1 MLLLL
6 QSTAISVT
14 FWVWFYSIRQAN
26 HFYQKMA
33 LQNDFQPNSNPKR
46 QKVAPT
52 MLIPSNE
59 SNLIL
64 KGDTPTPDRAD
75 RTSFSSIKESNSG
88 IAQSFTTSKTSSYL
102 RNQYSTDNIDDEDA
116 IIDESSSGARTPKAE
131 LTHTSGMLTNPHSL
145 LQPLLCPCES
155 FKGWKGITLSG
166 RIASKSFGDLKALGS
181 RWEWTSPRAKADS
194 PDVDVEEAQEVTL
207 IDGNFPAGKSPLELL
222 PMELLSKFDVSMQ
235 TIMRDNEGASAKR
248 PSHGNSI
255 VRPLPNSC

>member
-1 MLLLL
+1 
-6 QSTAISVT
+6 
-14 FWVWFYSIRQAN
+14 
-26 HFYQKMA
+26 MA

-116 IIDESSSGARTPKAE
+116 IIDESSSDQ
-131 LTHTSGMLTNPHSL
+131 SS
-145 LQPLLCPCES
+145 
-155 FKGWKGITLSG
+155 
-166 RIASKSFGDLKALGS
+166 
-181 RWEWTSPRAKADS
+181 
-194 PDVDVEEAQEVTL
+194 
-207 IDGNFPAGKSPLELL
+207 
-222 PMELLSKFDVSMQ
+222 
-235 TIMRDNEGASAKR
+235 
-248 PSHGNSI
+248 
-255 VRPLPNSC
+255 